1 MKNSLM
7 DLVVPLVILAST
19 IGLGVFVFAYLG

>member
-7 DLVVPLVILAST
+7 DLVVPLAIVAST